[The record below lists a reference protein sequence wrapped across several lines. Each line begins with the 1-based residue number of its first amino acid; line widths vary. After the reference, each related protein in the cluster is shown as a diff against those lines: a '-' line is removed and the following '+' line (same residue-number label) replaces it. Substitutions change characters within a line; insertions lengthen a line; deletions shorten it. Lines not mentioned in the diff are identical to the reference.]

1 MARPK
6 NQKARREQLVRAA
19 KQVIVERGLNGLRA
33 IDVAAYSELGA
44 GSVAYYYPD
53 LGDLIRDV
61 HEDAVSRFYWNR
73 RQQGVEDDCPAARLR
88 RIIRSGIP
96 QSRED
101 IDFQVLN
108 ELHTHAFRDEFH
120 AQLMAELYRLEVS
133 LYVDVL
139 REGVQVGEFTMALPV
154 ETAASNLVAMEDA
167 YGLHFMGGTPLDA
180 DGIYQMIAANAE
192 VMTGCRLGGR
202 NFTVG
207 D

>member
-6 NQKARREQLVRAA
+6 NQKARREQLVHSAKRA
-19 KQVIVERGLNGLRA
+19 IVARGLNGLRA

-53 LGDLIRDV
+53 LGDLVRDV

-73 RQQGVEDDCPAARLR
+73 RQQEAESENPAVRLR
-88 RIIRSGIP
+88 RTIRSGIP
-96 QSRED
+96 TSLDD

-108 ELHTHAFRDEFH
+108 ELHTHAYRDAFH

-139 REGVQVGEFTMALPV
+139 SKGVAAGEFTMALPV

-167 YGLHFMGGTPLDA
+167 YGLHFMGGTPLEA
-180 DGIYQMIAANAE
+180 DDIYRMIAANAE
-192 VMTGCRLGGR
+192 VMTGCMLDRPTESR
-202 NFTVG
+202 
-207 D
+207 

>member
-6 NQKARREQLVRAA
+6 NQKARRQQLVHSA
-19 KQVIVERGLNGLRA
+19 KQAIVERGLNGLRA

-53 LGDLIRDV
+53 LGDLVREV
-61 HEDAVSRFYWNR
+61 HEDAVSRFYWHR
-73 RQQGVEDDCPAARLR
+73 KQQETEGEDARGRLR

-139 REGVQVGEFTMALPV
+139 SEGVESCEFTMALPV
-154 ETAASNLVAMEDA
+154 ESAASNLVAMEDA
-167 YGLHFMGGTPLDA
+167 YGLHFMGGTPLTA
-180 DGIYQMIAANAE
+180 ESIYRMIAANAE
-192 VMTGCRLGGR
+192 VMTGCRLGE
-202 NFTVG
+202 
-207 D
+207 

>member
-6 NQKARREQLVRAA
+6 NQKARREQLVQSA
-19 KQVIVERGLNGLRA
+19 KQAIVERGLNGLRA

-53 LGDLIRDV
+53 LGDLVRDV

-73 RQQGVEDDCPAARLR
+73 RQSSVDGDQPRLQLR
-88 RIIRSGIP
+88 RTIRSGIP
-96 QSRED
+96 VSRED

-108 ELHTHAFRDEFH
+108 ELHTHAYRDAYH
-120 AQLMAELYRLEVS
+120 AELMAELYRLEVS
-133 LYVDVL
+133 HYTEVL
-139 REGVQVGEFTMALPV
+139 TEGVEAGEFTMTLPV

-180 DGIYQMIAANAE
+180 DEIYRMITANAE
-192 VMTGCRLGGR
+192 VMTGCVLEE
-202 NFTVG
+202 
-207 D
+207 

>member
-6 NQKARREQLVRAA
+6 NQKARREQLVHSA
-19 KQVIVERGLNGLRA
+19 KQAIVERGLNGLRA

-53 LGDLIRDV
+53 LGDLVRDV

-73 RQQGVEDDCPAARLR
+73 RQQGAEGENSRDKLSRM
-88 RIIRSGIP
+88 IRSGIP
-96 QSRED
+96 LSRD
-101 IDFQVLN
+101 DVDFQVLN
-108 ELHTHAFRDEFH
+108 ELHTHAYRDEFH

-133 LYVDVL
+133 LYDSVL
-139 REGVQVGEFTMALPV
+139 REGVDTGGFMMALSV

-180 DGIYQMIAANAE
+180 DEIYRMIAANAE
-192 VMTGCRLGGR
+192 VMTGCRLR
-202 NFTVG
+202 E
-207 D
+207 

>member
-6 NQKARREQLVRAA
+6 NQKARREQLVHAA
-19 KQVIVERGLNGLRA
+19 KQAIVERGLNGLRA

-53 LGDLIRDV
+53 LGDLVREV

-73 RQQGVEDDCPAARLR
+73 KQSSVDDDQPRLKLR
-88 RIIRSGIP
+88 RTIRSGIP
-96 QSRED
+96 TSRDD

-108 ELHTHAFRDEFH
+108 ELHTHAYRDTFH
-120 AQLMAELYRLEVS
+120 AELMAELYRLEVS

-139 REGVQVGEFTMALPV
+139 SEGAEAGEFTMTLSA

-167 YGLHFMGGTPLDA
+167 YGLHFMGGTPLEVDE
-180 DGIYQMIAANAE
+180 IFRLILANAE
-192 VMTGCRLGGR
+192 VLTGCRLQES
-202 NFTVG
+202 
-207 D
+207 

>member
-6 NQKARREQLVRAA
+6 NQKARREQLVHSA
-19 KQVIVERGLNGLRA
+19 KQAIAERGLNGLRA

-53 LGDLIRDV
+53 LGDLVRDV

-73 RQQGVEDDCPAARLR
+73 RQQGAEGEDPRLKLR
-88 RIIRSGIP
+88 RMIRSGIP
-96 QSRED
+96 LSRDD

-108 ELHTHAFRDEFH
+108 ELHTHAYRDAFH
-120 AQLMAELYRLEVS
+120 AELMAELYRLEVS
-133 LYVDVL
+133 LYESVL
-139 REGVQVGEFTMALPV
+139 SEGVLAGAFTMLLPV

-180 DGIYQMIAANAE
+180 DVIYRMIAANAE
-192 VMTGCRLGGR
+192 IMTECRLGEL
-202 NFTVG
+202 
-207 D
+207 